1 MFLFSGSYN
10 VMINPGKGR
19 KMNFRVKSKAASKR
33 APGILCE
40 KGNTVF
46 TSVRKYV

>member
-1 MFLFSGSYN
+1 M
-10 VMINPGKGR
+10 MINPGKGR
-19 KMNFRVKSKAASKR
+19 KITFRVKSKAGSNL

-46 TSVRKYV
+46 ISISKYMGIKVL